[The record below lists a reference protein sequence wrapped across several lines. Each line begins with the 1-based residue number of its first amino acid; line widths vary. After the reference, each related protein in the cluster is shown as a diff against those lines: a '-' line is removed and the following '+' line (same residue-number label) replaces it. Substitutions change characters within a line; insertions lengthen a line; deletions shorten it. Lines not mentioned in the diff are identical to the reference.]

1 MTTVDA
7 TEATEAHDAHDDE
20 HAHDHPSDGRYI
32 IIALILAVITALEV
46 AASYVELG
54 AFFLPALLGMMAV
67 KFIVVVRVFMHL
79 KFDNRVFSWLFYT
92 GLLLAL
98 FVYLAAL
105 LTFRFFEG

>member
-7 TEATEAHDAHDDE
+7 IATDTELDDHDDE
-20 HAHDHPSDGRYI
+20 HAHDHPSDGQYVVV
-32 IIALILAVITALEV
+32 ALVLAIITALEV
-46 AASYVELG
+46 AASYIDLG
-54 AFFLPALLGMMAV
+54 PFFLPALLAMMAV

-79 KFDNRVFSWLFYT
+79 KFDNPIFSWIFFS

-98 FVYLAAL
+98 GVYVVAL

>member
-1 MTTVDA
+1 MTTV
-7 TEATEAHDAHDDE
+7 EAPDSAEEHEAHDDE

-32 IIALILAVITALEV
+32 VIALILAVITALEV

-54 AFFLPALLGMMAV
+54 PIFLPALLGMMVV
-67 KFIVVVRVFMHL
+67 KFLVVVRMFMHL

-105 LTFRFFEG
+105 LTFRFFES

>member
-7 TEATEAHDAHDDE
+7 IATDTELDDHDDE
-20 HAHDHPSDGRYI
+20 HAHDHPSDGQYVVV
-32 IIALILAVITALEV
+32 AVVLAIITALEV
-46 AASYVELG
+46 AASYIDLG
-54 AFFLPALLGMMAV
+54 PFFLPALLAMMAV

-79 KFDNRVFSWLFYT
+79 KFDNPIFSWIFFS

-98 FVYLAAL
+98 GVYVVAL